1 MEGLAKL
8 MSSINNR
15 VRPIKTESSVVLQ
28 HPAFF
33 SCQKRRTGV
42 PRFQGAPV
50 RLSVNGQRSVRRLE
64 RIKND
69 ELIDRGAAIVGTIG
83 VSTEVAVQTTRHQ
96 IAVHVSHVPSH
107 GDDISNWNAK
117 SDFSGS
123 YNDLTNKPTI
133 PSKTSDL
140 TNDSGYITG
149 VAWNDVTGKPTFA
162 TVATSGDY
170 TDLINTPTIPA
181 APVQTDW
188 SEYDSSSLAYLANR
202 PSWVR
207 NTQQWTLQD
216 DQQVSKG
223 IPMVI
228 TNNYQWGLGVNEIIA
243 PAYGRTATTD
253 LLTVKTTDAN
263 GEVITDTIM
272 HVGTNG

>member
-1 MEGLAKL
+1 VNL
-8 MSSINNR
+8 SIR
-15 VRPIKTESSVVLQ
+15 KKIKKS
-28 HPAFF
+28 
-33 SCQKRRTGV
+33 
-42 PRFQGAPV
+42 
-50 RLSVNGQRSVRRLE
+50 
-64 RIKND
+64 RIKEKVKVNIMKNMTKLK
-69 ELIDRGAAIVGTIG
+69 LINLLKVSGGGGGGT
-83 VSTEVAVQTTRHQ
+83 
-96 IAVHVSHVPSH
+96 
-107 GDDISNWNAK
+107 
-117 SDFSGS
+117 
-123 YNDLTNKPTI
+123 
-133 PSKTSDL
+133 
-140 TNDSGYITG
+140 

-207 NTQQWTLQD
+207 NTQQWTLED

-243 PAYGRTATTD
+243 PAYNRTATTD
-253 LLTVKTTDAN
+253 LLTVKTTNSN
-263 GEVITDTIM
+263 GDTITDTIM
-272 HVGTNG
+272 HVGTNGVYAPTFYENNVSLANKYIAQGGVTDVWTGTQSQYDNLGSYSSTTLYLITAS